1 MGHKWPPL
9 GRQASPGPF
18 RPPEASPKSIR
29 PPQKPPQEK
38 SWGCFLG
45 PNMRLTPLIWSTFD
59 QNNSMHIDTKYPPP
73 RMPTVT
79 VHSFMTDFNPKSGGF
94 KRTSK

>member
-1 MGHKWPPL
+1 MLSNMITTVNMKGDQKKIFLCMGHKWPPL

-38 SWGCFLG
+38 SWGRFLG

-59 QNNSMHIDTKYPPP
+59 QNNAY
-73 RMPTVT
+73 
-79 VHSFMTDFNPKSGGF
+79 
-94 KRTSK
+94 